1 MKLDDIHIQIQAGII
16 KELAERIKIRIEE
29 TKVKN
34 AFASG

>member
-1 MKLDDIHIQIQAGII
+1 MKLDDIHIQIQVGI